1 MPELKEVN
9 SVEEIA
15 AYLGFTPMFVY
26 GLIAKKRLRASR
38 PGRSYI
44 ITREAIQEML
54 ANSENR
60 KENDNAT
67 TR

>member
-1 MPELKEVN
+1 MPDLKEVN
-9 SVEEIA
+9 SVEEVADWLGKTTKYVWAMIA
-15 AYLGFTPMFVY
+15 R
-26 GLIAKKRLRASR
+26 KRLRASR

-54 ANSENR
+54 ANSANR

>member
-15 AYLGFTPMFVY
+15 AYLGFTPMFIY

-44 ITREAIQEML
+44 ITREAVYEML
-54 ANSENR
+54 AASENR
-60 KENDNAT
+60 KENDNAE

>member
-1 MPELKEVN
+1 M
-9 SVEEIA
+9 IA
-15 AYLGFTPMFVY
+15 R
-26 GLIAKKRLRASR
+26 KRLRASR